1 MAKKDKK
8 AVLLAIGVGLALTMS
23 SGAFIRTFTNEKTKV
38 LASYSYNIGAVTSE
52 GNIDKENKS
61 SMTSDKM
68 QVKTLV
74 SIEKAEDAEVIV
86 FVHWYNEDGDLLKT
100 DEVTDETPEA
110 PEGAET
116 FRVEIEPT
124 EDEDGEISIF
134 EKGDYAK
141 MVTVTLKK

>member
-1 MAKKDKK
+1 MAKKNGKTI
-8 AVLLAIGVGLALTMS
+8 LLSIGVGLALVMS
-23 SGAFIRTFTNEKTKV
+23 SGALIRVFSNEKTKE
-38 LASYSYNIGAVTSE
+38 LATYSYNIGAVTTE
-52 GNIDKENKS
+52 GNIDKEDKS
-61 SMTSDKM
+61 SITSDKL
-68 QVKTLV
+68 QVKALV
-74 SIEKAEDAEVIV
+74 SIEKEEDATVLV
-86 FVHWYNEDGDLLKT
+86 YVHWYNEDGDLLKT

-124 EDEDGEISIF
+124 EDEDGEVSIF